1 MSMRKGQPLVATRAE
16 ELMPRELPLEVP
28 DTPPRALRPQPP
40 GAAER
45 IREKLRR
52 WLEEEL

>member
-1 MSMRKGQPLVATRAE
+1 MRKGQPLVATRAE